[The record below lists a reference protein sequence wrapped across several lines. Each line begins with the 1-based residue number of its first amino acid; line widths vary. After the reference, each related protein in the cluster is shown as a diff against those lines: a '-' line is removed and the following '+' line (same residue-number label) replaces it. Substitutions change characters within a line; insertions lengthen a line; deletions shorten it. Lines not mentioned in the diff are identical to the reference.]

1 MLGARAVRKRFV
13 EEFLQ
18 PSSAMRILDI
28 GCGTGSLLEYLPTG
42 VDYVGFDLNP
52 HYIDAAREHHGNRGR
67 FFCARVGDASAEAAI
82 RTDRFDLIVA
92 KGILHHLNDEDAHH
106 LLHSAR
112 RLMQRD
118 GVFVSSDNVFHEG
131 QSWIAWILTSLD
143 RGAAVRT
150 PDQYKALAQAQFPFV
165 ETRLL
170 TDMLPFP
177 YSHFVMRARLVQS

>member
-1 MLGARAVRKRFV
+1 
-13 EEFLQ
+13 
-18 PSSAMRILDI
+18 
-28 GCGTGSLLEYLPTG
+28 
-42 VDYVGFDLNP
+42 
-52 HYIDAAREHHGNRGR
+52 
-67 FFCARVGDASAEAAI
+67 
-82 RTDRFDLIVA
+82 
-92 KGILHHLNDEDAHH
+92 
-106 LLHSAR
+106 
-112 RLMQRD
+112 MQRD